1 MSIETLKNVIHQAD
15 QAINCC
21 DFDRLMNFYAEDA
34 MLVVQP
40 GMYAKGKVQIRNAF
54 NAISK
59 YFNDSLE
66 VQQGNMVF
74 LEMGDIALVLA
85 KTFIRAPGKPDID
98 FSSERDATYVY
109 KKAPSGEWLC
119 VIDNSYGTALLT
131 APLNSNVGRLGEQH
145 NEQNA

>member
-1 MSIETLKNVIHQAD
+1 MSIEALKNAIHQAD
-15 QAINCC
+15 QAINCR
-21 DFDRLMNFYAEDA
+21 DFDRLMNCYAEDA
-34 MLVVQP
+34 ILVVQP
-40 GMYAKGKVQIRNAF
+40 GIYAKGKVQIRKAF

-85 KTFIRAPGKPDID
+85 KTLVRAPGKPDGE

-119 VIDNSYGTALLT
+119 VIDNSYGTALLNQ
-131 APLNSNVGRLGEQH
+131 PGG
-145 NEQNA
+145 